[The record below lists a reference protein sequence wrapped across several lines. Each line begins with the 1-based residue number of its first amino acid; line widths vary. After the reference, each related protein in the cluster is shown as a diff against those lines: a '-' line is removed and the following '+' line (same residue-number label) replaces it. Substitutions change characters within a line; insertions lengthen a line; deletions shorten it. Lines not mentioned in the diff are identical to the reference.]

1 MTKNAIGS
9 VLVVGGGIAGMQSAL
24 DLANSGYYV
33 YLLEKSAAIGG
44 VMAQLDKT
52 FPTNDCAM
60 CIMSPILVEVG
71 RHVNIELI
79 TYADLET
86 VAGGPGDFRVTIN
99 KRAACIDTDLC
110 TGCGE
115 CSQACPVELPD
126 EYNLGL
132 IKRKA
137 TYKRY
142 AQAIPINYTI
152 QKTEK
157 APCRLACPAGI
168 NVQGYVQMVG
178 QGKYAEAL
186 SIIMQDLPLPGVL
199 GRICPHG
206 CEDACRRCEV
216 DQPVAIRELKRLAAD
231 QVDPRTIEIPMAE
244 RREERVAIIGSGPA
258 GLSAAYHLARR
269 GILSTIYEALP
280 KAGGML
286 RVGIPDHR
294 LPPAILDQEIE
305 IITNLGVELK
315 TSTPLGGD
323 LTVDSLFDQGF
334 KAVYLALGAHQ
345 GITLGVPGEK
355 TEGVRQGVDF
365 LREVNLTG
373 KAPVGRHVAII
384 GGGNVAIDVARSAV
398 RLGAESVQIIYR
410 RTRAEMPAWEEE
422 IQAAETEGVSLTYLA
437 APQEILAEGG
447 RVTGVRCIRM
457 ELGEPD
463 SSGRRR
469 PVPVPGSEYDLAI
482 DQLIPAIGQR
492 PDLSAIEDVDGLE
505 FTRWS
510 TTEVDPITYA
520 TGRPGVFAGGDLQSG
535 PWVAIGAIA
544 AGKEAAASIERYLD
558 GVDMAAGREPID
570 RTEPVYRPVPVDE
583 PRAARAKARELAP
596 AARQGNFN
604 EVELGLTA
612 EAGQAEAARCLNC
625 GYCCECYQCVAA
637 CGAGAVTLATHQMQ
651 DKKIELAVG
660 SVILSPG
667 FTPFDPSGLDF
678 YGYGKHPNVMSS
690 IEFERI
696 LAASGPTTGHLV
708 RLSDHKEPKK
718 IAWLQCVGSRDQN
731 RCDNAYCS
739 SVCCMYAIKEAVI
752 AKEHSARPLDCAI
765 FFMDMRTHG
774 KDFERAYN
782 DAKGKHGIRFIRS
795 RVHTVDAV
803 PGTGDVS
810 LRYALDDGRTVT
822 EQFDMLILSVGL
834 EISSDLVAL
843 AQKLDISLSPG
854 NFCATS
860 SFAPVS
866 TSRPGIFVCGA
877 FQGPR
882 DIPQSVVDAS
892 AAAVAAGELLS
903 DAKFTLTKTREV
915 VPQINVVGERP
926 RVGVFVCH
934 CGINIGGIVDV
945 PAVRD
950 YAAGL
955 PYVDYVADNLYTC
968 SQDTQDI
975 MTQIISEKHLN
986 RVVVAACTP
995 KTHEPLFQ
1003 ETLINAGLNKYL
1015 FEFVNIRNHDSW
1027 VHRNNPDL
1035 ATAKAKDLVRMA
1047 IAKVALM
1054 EPLEEA
1060 ELTIGQSAMV
1070 IGGGISG
1077 MAAALSLANQ
1087 GYETHIVEQT
1097 GRLGGQAL
1105 NLFRTADG
1113 EDIAARLR
1121 QMVDDV
1127 EQNDRICVHYDST
1140 LTRVDGFVG
1149 SFHSTLAAGDM
1160 PTTIDHG
1167 VTVIATGA
1175 SPLVTKEYGYGSSP
1189 KILTS
1194 LELDR
1199 RFIDGDPALDAIGTA
1214 VFIQCVGS
1222 REPDRPYC
1230 SRVCCTHSIDNALLL
1245 KTHNPEMNVFILYRD
1260 IRTYGEREYLYT
1272 EAREKGIIFI
1282 RYQVEDR
1289 PVIKVN
1295 GDTVSVTVKDHVLG
1309 RPMEIETDLL
1319 TLATAIVPPKND
1331 ALARFFKIPINDDG
1345 FFVEKHAKLGPSEFA
1360 TDGVFLCGLAHY
1372 PKPIDEAIAQG
1383 KAAASRATTLLARRT
1398 INTSGQVAKTDPA
1411 ICSACGVCVSI
1422 CPYSAPSFID
1432 AEARMHAGKAQINPV
1447 LCKGCGLCVAACRSG
1462 AIHLKGFDNDQIF
1475 AQIFELNEA
1484 V

>member
-1 MTKNAIGS
+1 
-9 VLVVGGGIAGMQSAL
+9 
-24 DLANSGYYV
+24 
-33 YLLEKSAAIGG
+33 
-44 VMAQLDKT
+44 
-52 FPTNDCAM
+52 
-60 CIMSPILVEVG
+60 
-71 RHVNIELI
+71 
-79 TYADLET
+79 
-86 VAGGPGDFRVTIN
+86 
-99 KRAACIDTDLC
+99 
-110 TGCGE
+110 
-115 CSQACPVELPD
+115 
-126 EYNLGL
+126 
-132 IKRKA
+132 
-137 TYKRY
+137 
-142 AQAIPINYTI
+142 
-152 QKTEK
+152 
-157 APCRLACPAGI
+157 
-168 NVQGYVQMVG
+168 
-178 QGKYAEAL
+178 
-186 SIIMQDLPLPGVL
+186 
-199 GRICPHG
+199 
-206 CEDACRRCEV
+206 
-216 DQPVAIRELKRLAAD
+216 
-231 QVDPRTIEIPMAE
+231 
-244 RREERVAIIGSGPA
+244 
-258 GLSAAYHLARR
+258 
-269 GILSTIYEALP
+269 
-280 KAGGML
+280 
-286 RVGIPDHR
+286 
-294 LPPAILDQEIE
+294 
-305 IITNLGVELK
+305 
-315 TSTPLGGD
+315 
-323 LTVDSLFDQGF
+323 
-334 KAVYLALGAHQ
+334 
-345 GITLGVPGEK
+345 
-355 TEGVRQGVDF
+355 
-365 LREVNLTG
+365 
-373 KAPVGRHVAII
+373 
-384 GGGNVAIDVARSAV
+384 
-398 RLGAESVQIIYR
+398 
-410 RTRAEMPAWEEE
+410 
-422 IQAAETEGVSLTYLA
+422 
-437 APQEILAEGG
+437 
-447 RVTGVRCIRM
+447 
-457 ELGEPD
+457 
-463 SSGRRR
+463 
-469 PVPVPGSEYDLAI
+469 
-482 DQLIPAIGQR
+482 
-492 PDLSAIEDVDGLE
+492 
-505 FTRWS
+505 
-510 TTEVDPITYA
+510 
-520 TGRPGVFAGGDLQSG
+520 
-535 PWVAIGAIA
+535 
-544 AGKEAAASIERYLD
+544 
-558 GVDMAAGREPID
+558 
-570 RTEPVYRPVPVDE
+570 
-583 PRAARAKARELAP
+583 
-596 AARQGNFN
+596 
-604 EVELGLTA
+604 
-612 EAGQAEAARCLNC
+612 
-625 GYCCECYQCVAA
+625 
-637 CGAGAVTLATHQMQ
+637 
-651 DKKIELAVG
+651 
-660 SVILSPG
+660 
-667 FTPFDPSGLDF
+667 
-678 YGYGKHPNVMSS
+678 MSS

-696 LAASGPTTGHLV
+696 LAASGPTTGQLV
-708 RLSDHKEPKK
+708 LLSDYKEPKK

-752 AKEHSARPLDCAI
+752 AKEHSAQPLDCAI

-803 PGTGDVS
+803 PGTGGVS
-810 LRYALDDGRTVT
+810 LRYVLDDGRTVT

-834 EISSDLVAL
+834 EIPPDLVAL
-843 AQKLDISLSPG
+843 AKKLDISLSPG

-1060 ELTIGQSAMV
+1060 ELTIDQSAMV
-1070 IGGGISG
+1070 IGGGIAG

-1127 EQNDRICVHYDST
+1127 EQSDRICVHYDSA
-1140 LTRVDGFVG
+1140 LTQVDGFVG

-1160 PTTIDHG
+1160 QTTIDHG

-1194 LELDR
+1194 LELER

-1289 PVIKVN
+1289 PVVKVD
-1295 GDTVSVTVKDHVLG
+1295 GDTVSVTAKDHVLG

-1319 TLATAIVPPKND
+1319 ILATAIVPPKNED
-1331 ALARFFKIPINDDG
+1331 LARFFKFRSTTTAFSWKNTPSSVHRSSPPMAYFCADWPTIPSPSTRPLPR
-1345 FFVEKHAKLGPSEFA
+1345 ARPPLLGPPPCWPGEPSTPAARWPRPIRPFA
-1360 TDGVFLCGLAHY
+1360 AL
-1372 PKPIDEAIAQG
+1372 
-1383 KAAASRATTLLARRT
+1383 AASAF
-1398 INTSGQVAKTDPA
+1398 P
-1411 ICSACGVCVSI
+1411 
-1422 CPYSAPSFID
+1422 SAPTRHRLLSMPRPGCMREKRRSIPCCARGAVFAWRPVGPVPSISKALITTRFSPRFSSSMKRYRLLHSD
-1432 AEARMHAGKAQINPV
+1432 A
-1447 LCKGCGLCVAACRSG
+1447 
-1462 AIHLKGFDNDQIF
+1462 
-1475 AQIFELNEA
+1475 
-1484 V
+1484 